1 MKKEKAQRS
10 GDGPR
15 GMTKSRTPNVSLKRP
30 RTFKDHDDCS
40 IQFKLS
46 HSSVRKT
53 KDKFCHSKEIFRNL
67 AVQLR
72 FASVGGR
79 A

>member
-1 MKKEKAQRS
+1 MKKEKRS

-15 GMTKSRTPNVSLKRP
+15 GMTKSRTPNVSSKRP
-30 RTFKDHDDCS
+30 TTFKDHDDCRL
-40 IQFKLS
+40 QFKLS
-46 HSSVRKT
+46 HLSARKT
-53 KDKFCHSKEIFRNL
+53 KEEFCHSKEIFRNL